1 MAKHRLE
8 RVNEVLKREFGD
20 ILMREMVFDAQLV
33 TVQQVDVTPD
43 LRNAHIYVSVIGTEA
58 QSQKVIAQLNARR
71 PYLQFVLSRRIT
83 MKHTPTIHFKLD
95 TGIAR
100 GTHIINLMDELKLL
114 PEVES
119 SALEVPEAL
128 SQPGRDPGGRQHRR
142 RERQN

>member
-8 RVNEVLKREFGD
+8 RVNEALKREFGD

-43 LRNAHIYVSVIGTEA
+43 LRNAHVYISVIGTDS

-95 TGIAR
+95 SGIVR
-100 GTHIINLMDELKLL
+100 GTHIINLMDELNLL
-114 PEVES
+114 PEHES
-119 SALEVPEAL
+119 HPSDVSPDEVGPGPENL
-128 SQPGRDPGGRQHRR
+128 SRSKRR
-142 RERQN
+142 NS